1 MMMFLKRARP
11 CTICVFL
18 HAISCLAASF
28 HVVGNDLGA
37 WPRILG
43 SVGFQKE
50 SGSDGGILLVREGKA
65 EEAPDWMERVKS
77 GAFLILEGDSP
88 LARELGF
95 HPGPGQVR
103 VSSVEDLRRPGLS
116 IVWESAVDLPIFEIP
131 TDARVFARER
141 WRKAPLLAG
150 LRRGQ
155 GAVLWVAVSPGERG
169 YERFPYLVQALAD
182 LGLEPPFRSRG
193 LWAFFDSS
201 YRARADLD
209 YLARRWRA
217 AGISALHV
225 AAWHYFEPD
234 ETRDRYLRTLVES
247 CHRQGILVYAWLELP
262 HVSERFWNDH
272 PEWREQTALLQDAR
286 LDWRRLMNLANRDC
300 FRAAAAG
307 VRGLLDRFDWDG
319 VNLAELYFESLQG
332 HATPSRFTPMNG
344 DVRREFQSRSGFDPL
359 ELFKPESA
367 RHYSLNESGL
377 RDFLDY
383 RADLARRIQTEWIGE
398 VEALRRS
405 KPDLGLV
412 LTHVDDH
419 FDPSIRETIGADT
432 SALLPLLAH
441 HNFTFLVEDPAT
453 VWNLG
458 PDRYPQIALS
468 YAKQTQHTSRL
479 AIDIN
484 IVERYQ
490 DVYPTKQ
497 QTGGELFQLVNTA
510 SRTFPRVAVYFENSI
525 LPPDIPWLSSAA
537 ATVDRF
543 EHNETGLTI
552 QSPRGIGVPW
562 KGPALVDG
570 RPWPAFDGET
580 VWLPPGLHT
589 IGRAERE
596 PHARLLDF
604 TGDLVAAM
612 CLLDGLEFSYRSD
625 ATAFAFID
633 RRPRAVGVDGEVL
646 EIQGID
652 SEGRHIIRLPR
663 GQHLVTVKTE

>member
-1 MMMFLKRARP
+1 MILKRATP
-11 CTICVFL
+11 YVLCVL
-18 HAISCLAASF
+18 LQAISCLAASF
-28 HVVGNDLGA
+28 HVVGNDVGA

-43 SVGFQKE
+43 SVGFQTT
-50 SGSDGGILLVREGKA
+50 SGGDGGILLVREGKA
-65 EEAPDWMERVKS
+65 EAAPDWMERVKL
-77 GAFLILEGDSP
+77 GAFLILEGDSA

-95 HPGPGQVR
+95 RPGPEQVR

-116 IVWESAVDLPIFEIP
+116 IVWESAVDLPSFEIP

-262 HVSERFWNDH
+262 HVSDRFWNDH

-307 VRGLLDRFDWDG
+307 VLGLLDRFDWDG

-332 HATPSRFTPMNG
+332 HSTPSRFTPMNA
-344 DVRREFQSRSGFDPL
+344 DVRREFRDRAGFDPL
-359 ELFKPESA
+359 DLFNPASA
-367 RHYSLNESGL
+367 RHYSRNKSAL

-383 RADLARRIQTEWIGE
+383 RVHLARRIQAEWIGE
-398 VEALRRS
+398 VEGMRRS

-412 LTHVDDH
+412 LTHVDDG
-419 FDPSIRETIGADT
+419 FDPGIRDAIGTDT
-432 SALLPLLAH
+432 SALLPLLARH
-441 HNFTFLVEDPAT
+441 SLTFLIEDPAT

-458 PDRYPQIALS
+458 PDRYRQIALR
-468 YAKQTQHTSRL
+468 YTRITPHTSRL
-479 AIDIN
+479 AMDIN

-510 SRTFPRVAVYFENSI
+510 SRVFPRVALYFENSI
-525 LPPDIPWLSSAA
+525 LAPDIPWLASAA

-543 EHNETGLTI
+543 EREGTRVAV
-552 QSPRGIGVPW
+552 QSPRGAGVPW

-570 RPWPAFDGET
+570 RPWPAYDGET
-580 VWLPPGLHT
+580 VWLPAGSHAIEPGE
-589 IGRAERE
+589 GE

-604 TGDLVAAM
+604 TGDLVAAT
-612 CLLDGLEFSYRSD
+612 CLTDGLEFSYRSD
-625 ATAFAFID
+625 APAFAFLD
-633 RRPRAVGVDGEVL
+633 RRPWAVEVDGEFW
-646 EIQGID
+646 EIRGVD
-652 SEGRHIIRLPR
+652 SEGRHMIRLPR
-663 GQHLVTVKTE
+663 GQHLVTVKTK